1 MTRKLEIL
9 VLNPDETYAGFLDP
23 EVTDITETNKYGG
36 IRELHI
42 QHPLD
47 DETQD
52 YDNLLKLGNKIWQN
66 ETEDTDSCLYILND
80 DKQKDLETNILTIT
94 AEEVLVELN
103 DAGVLSKSTTTT
115 QTINGANL
123 TNWFGDYYTIGTVDP
138 AKNKTSILW
147 QGTMTRMKLL
157 RFIEEETGNT
167 FKTQYTHTEDSN
179 GNSVILRHLHLLQD
193 PGYTHT
199 TPLELGENVDTIQE
213 TENEGDSYVAFAPGL
228 SEQTSS
234 GEVEEQQSGTNDKP
248 KLSEIMDNY
257 YKLQVTQG
265 QSIPMF
271 YKVDSEGNII
281 ESETVMWN
289 APYPKDANSWEVYL
303 PPEEINLNYNQI
315 YKKYGENSGR
325 RVGITDTSEHDKYM
339 IYNACALRLMEKK
352 DPIYDVDTKIL
363 DLPGIQY
370 TDTPYNVGDI
380 VHIRTRNGGIVS
392 ARVEETKKN
401 PRNRGQSDIKIGNIL
416 SRVLDSREQLEGH
429 ETWDSYTKSRIY
441 GRINDTIERIN
452 DVGASIPDRVIDT
465 ITGYWGSGSEH
476 GGHFIRNIT
485 NPILGENGGGL
496 YIIWSYVSYNMGV
509 NVTIDS
515 FNMPFGDYLYNY
527 EFHSPPG
534 VFLGH
539 NYNSADF
546 VNITASSITKTDC
559 VVNIRRGA
567 TSAANF
573 RIKVLLIGIA
583 KMK

>member
-9 VLNPDETYAGFLDP
+9 VLNPNETYAGFLDP

-52 YDNLLKLGNKIWQN
+52 YDKLLKLGNKIWQN

-103 DAGVLSKSTTTT
+103 DAGVVSKSTTTT

-157 RFIEEETGNT
+157 RFIEEESGNT
-167 FKTQYTHTEDSN
+167 FKTQYTYTEDSN

-193 PGYTHT
+193 PGETHT
-199 TPLELGENVDTIQE
+199 TPLELGENVDSIQE
-213 TENEGDSYVAFAPGL
+213 TEDEGDSYTAFAPVL
-228 SEQTSS
+228 K
-234 GEVEEQQSGTNDKP
+234 EQQSTGELEEQKEGTDNKP
-248 KLSEIMDNY
+248 KLPEIMENY
-257 YKLQVTQG
+257 YKLRVNQG
-265 QSIPMF
+265 ESIPMF
-271 YKVDSEGNII
+271 YKVDTEGNII

-289 APYPKDANSWEVYL
+289 APYPKDADSWEVHL
-303 PPEEINLNYNQI
+303 PSEDVKLNYSHI
-315 YKKYGENSGR
+315 YKKYGTGNSR
-325 RVGITDTSEHDKYM
+325 RVGTTETSEHDKYM

-352 DPIYDVDTKIL
+352 DPIYEVNTKVL
-363 DLPGIQY
+363 DLPGLRHE
-370 TDTPYNVGDI
+370 DKPYNVGDI

-416 SRVLDSREQLEGH
+416 SRVLESREQLDGH

-441 GRINDTIERIN
+441 GRINDSIDIIN
-452 DVGASIPDRVIDT
+452 DIGASIPDAAVQALIGYKSSGNQWGTFTIKGGTYNNRPVGMRIIWTYLTDT
-465 ITGYWGSGSEH
+465 IEDGVTTHSMNVNFTNLTAYELVHNPAVFVDHNISSGLFVNATVS
-476 GGHFIRNIT
+476 NIT
-485 NPILGENGGGL
+485 N
-496 YIIWSYVSYNMGV
+496 
-509 NVTIDS
+509 TQ
-515 FNMPFGDYLYNY
+515 F
-527 EFHSPPG
+527 
-534 VFLGH
+534 
-539 NYNSADF
+539 
-546 VNITASSITKTDC
+546 TCT
-559 VVNIRRGA
+559 IRRGY
-567 TSAANF
+567 TGE
-573 RIKVLLIGIA
+573 IGITIRILLLA
-583 KMK
+583 MVYLD